1 MATPENISQKT
12 LLLNEARP
20 EAGVAA
26 VLDDPLEWPNFSQ
39 QSSAGSAE
47 WDSHMVIEGMHCAA
61 CAYTVERALQSVP
74 GVLGADVNGVTG
86 RASVRWSSHR
96 TRPSEWVAAV
106 NSAGYGALPA
116 SGVDAY
122 ANRVR
127 AQRLALWRWLV
138 AGFCMMQVMMYAA
151 PAYVANPAD
160 MTPDIVHLL
169 RWASWVL
176 TLPVMLFSCT
186 PFFENAWRDVRRRQ
200 ISMDLP
206 VSLGIVIMF
215 IVSSIATFWPQ
226 GWWAEEVYFD
236 SITMFV
242 FFLLTGRWLETRLR
256 NKTAGALDDLMR
268 RLPESVE
275 RQTAPGTFE
284 RVSVKRIRPDDILR
298 VLPGEAFPAD
308 GEVIEGQTLADE
320 ALLTG
325 ESRSVDKGL
334 HASVIAG
341 THNLLSAVLI
351 RARKV
356 GQETRYAEIV
366 ALMEKAAVDKPRLA
380 MLADRIAK
388 PFLLFVLFAAF
399 AALLYWWPTDP
410 ARGLMAAVAVLVVTC
425 PCALSLATPAAMLAS
440 AGALARRGI
449 LVRRLQGLEMMASI
463 DTAVFDKTGTLTND
477 RMKVSAVRMRQGWRR
492 EDVLQLAAMIGR
504 HSLHPVARA
513 LAEAAP
519 EAAAQRKVVNIGKV
533 EEISGQGLQAET
545 SLGRIRLGSARF
557 CSMESPL
564 AAGMQVHMADETGW
578 LATFELDEDIRADA
592 AAGIAQLMRSGITAE
607 ILSGDRKAAVERV
620 AAELGIERIAADN
633 TPQDKLAH
641 IQRLQQGG
649 RKVAMVGDGLNDG
662 PVLAG
667 AEVSIAVGQAAPL
680 AQSQSDFVILGAQL
694 TAVSQLL
701 SQARR
706 TMKIVRQNLIWAA
719 AYNAICIPLA
729 VTGWIN
735 AWMAGLGMALSSLLV
750 IMNAARL
757 AKIAEAQAQD

>member
-1 MATPENISQKT
+1 MVTTENISQKT
-12 LLLNEARP
+12 LMLNEAGPDGGLR
-20 EAGVAA
+20 A
-26 VLDDPLEWPNFSQ
+26 VLDDPIEWPNFSRQ
-39 QSSAGSAE
+39 NSAESPE

-61 CAYTVERALQSVP
+61 CAYTVERALKSVP
-74 GVLGADVNGVTG
+74 GVLGAEVNGVTG
-86 RASVRWSSHR
+86 RASVRWSAQL
-96 TRPSEWVAAV
+96 TRPSEWVNAV
-106 NSAGYGALPA
+106 NRAGYGALPA
-116 SGVDAY
+116 SDIDAY
-122 ANRVR
+122 ANRIR
-127 AQRLALWRWLV
+127 IQRLALWRWLV

-151 PAYVANPAD
+151 PAYVADPAD

-215 IVSSIATFWPQ
+215 AVSSIATFWPQ

-256 NKTAGALDDLMR
+256 NKTAGALEDLMR
-268 RLPESVE
+268 RLPESIE
-275 RQTAPGTFE
+275 RQTAAGEFE
-284 RVSVKRIRPDDILR
+284 RISVKRIRVGDILR

-308 GEVIEGQTLADE
+308 GEVVEGETLADE

-325 ESRSVDKGL
+325 ESRPVSKVLNSGL
-334 HASVIAG
+334 IAG
-341 THNLLSAVLI
+341 SHNLSAAVLM
-351 RARKV
+351 RVHKT
-356 GQETRYAEIV
+356 GQKTRYAEIV

-380 MLADRIAK
+380 ILADRIAR
-388 PFLLFVLFAAF
+388 PFLLFVLLAALG
-399 AALLYWWPTDP
+399 ALLYWWPTDP

-440 AGALARRGI
+440 AGALSRRGI
-449 LVRRLQGLEMMASI
+449 LVRRLQALEMMADI

-477 RMKVSAVRMRQGWRR
+477 RMKVSQVRVRQGWSP
-492 EDVLQLAAMIGR
+492 EQALQLAAAIGR
-504 HSLHPVARA
+504 QSLHPVSRA
-513 LAEAAP
+513 LVAAAP
-519 EAAAQRKVVNIGKV
+519 DTQVQVGKI
-533 EEISGQGLQAET
+533 EEISGQGLLAET
-545 SLGRIRLGSARF
+545 SHGRIRLGSARF
-557 CSMESPL
+557 CTVDATE
-564 AAGMQVHMADETGW
+564 AAGMQVHMADASGW
-578 LATFELDEDIRADA
+578 LATFELDEDIRHDA
-592 AAGIAQLMRSGITAE
+592 AFALAQLEHGGITAE
-607 ILSGDRKAAVERV
+607 ILSGDRRAAVERV
-620 AAELGIERIAADN
+620 AVALGIERIAADN

-641 IQRLQQGG
+641 IKRLQQSG

-667 AEVSIAVGQAAPL
+667 AQVSIALGQAAPL

-701 SQARR
+701 GHARR

-757 AKIAEAQAQD
+757 ARVAGPKAQDNH